1 MLIPAGH
8 RSFFNSDTGTPARVM
23 GAGSMPVNYRDDN
36 LQWGAIDLNWE
47 PVNATRWRAER
58 GVHRLVV
65 DSDLGAR
72 YTQFDRAGGSHSI
85 DFRPSKLVKVRK
97 SDLQVSLIADAVPG
111 TITVD
116 GNIIKVSGV
125 FPGADGMRI
134 ELDNFNNEFSLRYVF
149 TQATRDRLATLGPWG
164 NHWLGTAVEL
174 DLSNLNLSLRDG
186 IGDLPLDASGRI
198 LDRYIE
204 AHLAGERVFV
214 LGDAYLTHQV
224 HEDPS
229 IARTVHVRKLIARVG
244 GVLYLIEFFD
254 AVEAAAL
261 PAGELWHHVNFGY
274 ETGTGSGNSTIEDY
288 IAWGAATT
296 GATGGTMDSI
306 TARLIISTSNKNMKC
321 ALYNSTY
328 DAKLDDTEELL
339 VTNTAYAWI
348 TFAVNTG
355 YTVAGSTAYNLCAW
369 SAAGTGNGQIRY
381 DNNLTGPDFFLDSE
395 TYGSWPASLAKDFT
409 SAHNYLMLY
418 GTYTESGVSGT
429 LLQHPGMDGGMNKR
443 LKGGMGG

>member
-1 MLIPAGH
+1 MLIPAGP
-8 RSFFNSDTGTPARVM
+8 RLYLNDQTGTPARVM

-36 LQWGAIDLNWE
+36 QQWGAIDLNWE
-47 PVNATRWRAER
+47 QVNATRWRAER

-111 TITVD
+111 SITVD
-116 GNIIKVSGV
+116 GNIIKVGGV

-174 DLSNLNLSLRDG
+174 DLSNLNLSLRDAV
-186 IGDLPLDASGRI
+186 GDLPSDASGRI
-198 LDRYIE
+198 VDRYVE
-204 AHLAGERVFV
+204 AHLLGERVFV
-214 LGDAYLTHQV
+214 LGDSYLMHEV
-224 HEDPS
+224 HEDPA
-229 IARTVHVRKLIARVG
+229 IAPTVHVRKLIARVG
-244 GVLYLIEFFD
+244 GILYLIEFFD

-261 PAGELWHHVNFGY
+261 PSGDLWHHVNFGY
-274 ETGTGSGNSTIEDY
+274 ETGTGSGSITCEDTIVFN
-288 IAWGAATT
+288 AATT

-306 TARLIISTSNKNMKC
+306 TARVLISTTNKNFKC
-321 ALYNSTY
+321 AMYSSDFST
-328 DAKLDDTEELL
+328 KHDDTEELL
-339 VTNTAYAWI
+339 ITNTAFAWI
-348 TFAVNTG
+348 TFNVNTG
-355 YTVAGSTAYNLCAW
+355 YSVAGSTAYALAVW
-369 SAAGTGNGQIRY
+369 AQAGTGSGSLRFDTVSGPHFAY
-381 DNNLTGPDFFLDSE
+381 DAE
-395 TYGSWPASLAKDFT
+395 TYGTWPASISELTTIADRI
-409 SAHNYLMLY
+409 LLLY
-418 GTYTESGVSGT
+418 ATYTESGVSGT